1 MSEEKKCKGCGETK
15 PVDEFQVV
23 RKRKDGSL
31 LRRAKCNKCMNDYKK
46 SYLAANPDKKKKFY
60 ESHNKWQKENK
71 EKLNE
76 YQREYAKANREKVSE
91 TQKRW
96 RDKSQYTKKRWAEKK
111 AKEGIKDKR
120 KGPRGEPDNEDNT
133 RMCGVCGETKSISL
147 FPPNWVTKAGNIRR
161 KFTCKSCHNQAHMA
175 YEKRRLATDEEF
187 KQQKKVFHNNNL
199 AKRRGASGKLKAKE
213 WAEVKAKYDNK
224 CLRCGKQEPEI
235 KLTVDHVL
243 PLAKGGTN
251 DKDNVQPLCKS
262 CNSRKHTNHI
272 DYRT

>member
-1 MSEEKKCKGCGETK
+1 MSEEKTCKGCGETK

-31 LRRAKCNKCMNDYKK
+31 LRRTKCNKCMSAYHK
-46 SYLAANPDKKKKFY
+46 SYLDANPDKKKKVY

-71 EKLNE
+71 EKVNE
-76 YQREYAKANREKVSE
+76 YHKEYAKANREKVSE
-91 TQKRW
+91 NHKRW
-96 RDKSQYTKKRWAEKK
+96 RDKSQYAKKRWAEKK
-111 AKEGIKDKR
+111 AKEGKQDKR
-120 KGPRGEPDNEDNT
+120 KGPKAIPDSDDGT
-133 RMCGVCGETKSISL
+133 RLCGVCGETKDISL
-147 FPPNWVTKAGNIRR
+147 FPANKITKRGGIWRD
-161 KFTCKSCHNQAHMA
+161 FTCKSCHNQAHMA
-175 YEKRRLATDEEF
+175 YEKRRLATDEGF
-187 KQQKKVFHNNNL
+187 RQQRKVLGNNTL
-199 AKRRGASGKLKAKE
+199 AKRRGASGKLRAKE
-213 WAEVKAKYDNK
+213 WTEVKAKYGNK